1 MVKGLEIGAGDY
13 IKPFKPEELL
23 SRINAILRC
32 TEITQLEDFEVIAR
46 GLSIRFKQCTNQP
59 PSFEGSPDWI
69 HTLAIGDAVE
79 IKPEAGTG

>member
-1 MVKGLEIGAGDY
+1 MVKGLEIGTGDY

-23 SRINAILRC
+23 SRINAILRR
-32 TEITQLEDFEVIAR
+32 TEITQLEDFTETPW
-46 GLSIRFKQCTNQP
+46 KCTNQP

-69 HTLAIGDAVE
+69 HTLAIGNAVE